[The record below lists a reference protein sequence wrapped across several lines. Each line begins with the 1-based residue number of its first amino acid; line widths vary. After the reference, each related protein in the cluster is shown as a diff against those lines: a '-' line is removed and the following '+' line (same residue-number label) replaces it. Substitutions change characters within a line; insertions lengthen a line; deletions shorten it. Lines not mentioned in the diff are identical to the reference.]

1 MSKIITRFAP
11 SPTGHL
17 HIGGARTALFC
28 WLLARHYGG
37 EFRLRIEDTDTERS
51 KQEYTDAILASMR
64 WLGLDWDGE
73 LTYQTQRTARYNEVI
88 DKMLESG
95 HAYWCSCTPEEV
107 EAMRE
112 TARAKGEKPRYD
124 GRCRERHLDAAP
136 GRVVRLKIPTEGR
149 VVFDDMVKG
158 HIATDVSELDDMILR
173 RSDGMPTYNMAVVV
187 DDHDMGITHVI
198 RGDDHVSN
206 TPKQILIYQALGW
219 ELPVFGHVPMI
230 LGKDRQKL
238 SKRHGAR
245 SVVEY
250 QNDGLLPHALVNCL
264 VRLGWSHGDQELFSM
279 QELIDLFD
287 GKNLN
292 SSASAFDPDKLLWFN
307 AHYLRETPLDDL
319 ARLVLPF
326 IHQKGFTGATEA
338 SIEPLVPLYRERAKN
353 LIELADGIAQL
364 LYKSADL
371 PYDEAG
377 VAKWLTDEGKEY
389 VKVIRDQL
397 AALPSFD
404 KESIE
409 HVIHSYVE
417 SLGVKFND
425 HIGAAT
431 GSLGQRSHYPA
442 TPYGNTYIRTF
453 EKVIADSNGK
463 IQVLLDTPAV
473 KLIQNKS
480 GRVVG
485 VVGNNFGSKV
495 TVMAKDGVIIATGG
509 FGANVAYRQKVNT
522 GVWKNIKL
530 DNSIGCTN
538 IQKAAQG
545 QGLFLAQKVG
555 AKLIGLSD
563 IQIHPCGTPG
573 TGLMENIRTSGRNRI
588 FVNSDGNR
596 FVNEGAARDV
606 LANAIFQQKGRTYWI
621 VVNKLRYPTP
631 DFKDRMGASIRN
643 MEALGAVVEAPT
655 LDELAKKTGMNAENL
670 KKAIADYNAVVS
682 GKAKDK
688 LGFVANNKDDKQ
700 MTEGP
705 WYACRK
711 VPTVH
716 HTMGGIKI
724 NVKSQVINTKGKVI
738 PGLYAVG
745 EVTGGI
751 HGSNR
756 LGGNAIADIMT
767 FGHAVGPHIV
777 QGK

>member
-73 LTYQTQRTARYNEVI
+73 LTYQTQRTDRYNEVI
-88 DKMLESG
+88 DKMIESG

-112 TARAKGEKPRYD
+112 AAHAKGEKPRYD
-124 GRCRERHLDAAP
+124 GRCRERGLDAGP

-377 VAKWLTDEGKEY
+377 VAKWLTDEGKEH

-417 SLGVKFND
+417 SLGVKFKMV
-425 HIGAAT
+425 A
-431 GSLGQRSHYPA
+431 QP
-442 TPYGNTYIRTF
+442 
-453 EKVIADSNGK
+453 V
-463 IQVLLDTPAV
+463 
-473 KLIQNKS
+473 
-480 GRVVG
+480 RVAI
-485 VVGNNFGSKV
+485 
-495 TVMAKDGVIIATGG
+495 TGVIGG
-509 FGANVAYRQKVNT
+509 
-522 GVWKNIKL
+522 
-530 DNSIGCTN
+530 
-538 IQKAAQG
+538 
-545 QGLFLAQKVG
+545 
-555 AKLIGLSD
+555 
-563 IQIHPCGTPG
+563 
-573 TGLMENIRTSGRNRI
+573 
-588 FVNSDGNR
+588 
-596 FVNEGAARDV
+596 
-606 LANAIFQQKGRTYWI
+606 
-621 VVNKLRYPTP
+621 
-631 DFKDRMGASIRN
+631 
-643 MEALGAVVEAPT
+643 
-655 LDELAKKTGMNAENL
+655 
-670 KKAIADYNAVVS
+670 
-682 GKAKDK
+682 
-688 LGFVANNKDDKQ
+688 
-700 MTEGP
+700 
-705 WYACRK
+705 
-711 VPTVH
+711 
-716 HTMGGIKI
+716 
-724 NVKSQVINTKGKVI
+724 
-738 PGLYAVG
+738 PGLP
-745 EVTGGI
+745 EFM
-751 HGSNR
+751 
-756 LGGNAIADIMT
+756 LAI
-767 FGHAVGPHIV
+767 
-777 QGK
+777 GKDETLARMDRGLTL